1 MRSRA
6 ENISMVIVLVAVL
19 IGAAWYFR
27 GTIVGAVSAGSES
40 TASPVSASPSV
51 STSAQ
56 ASDAASPSPSPSSGA
71 TVIGPGSTV
80 AFMGDSF
87 AAGNGA
93 STPDLRWTTL
103 LAAGQQWTEQN
114 SGHPQTGYVVAGS
127 TGNCTPTTCPAF
139 PDVATTLAGSGAT
152 LVIVSGG
159 ANDLAQD
166 PAEVGTKVQA
176 TLAAIHTSLPEAIVV
191 VVAPWWDLRPADDRL
206 TAITTAI
213 KDATAAGNATWM
225 DVGQPIAGKSADFAA
240 DGFSPNDAG
249 HAALAE
255 AVRQGLS
262 QAGLLAS

>member
-176 TLAAIHTSLPEAIVV
+176 TL
-191 VVAPWWDLRPADDRL
+191 
-206 TAITTAI
+206 I
-213 KDATAAGNATWM
+213 KDETAAGHATWM